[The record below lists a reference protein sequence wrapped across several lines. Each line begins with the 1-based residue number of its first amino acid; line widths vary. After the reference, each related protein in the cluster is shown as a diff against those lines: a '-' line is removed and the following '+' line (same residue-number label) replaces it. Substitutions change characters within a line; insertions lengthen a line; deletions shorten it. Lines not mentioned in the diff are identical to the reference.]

1 MSELLDRFKRRLT
14 ALGVK
19 VPGTATV
26 RQDPTLLLSERKFKR
41 TVVGKGETHGGEI
54 FNGVQVA
61 KSEVIAV
68 SDLPK
73 FTRTLQRDVLE
84 EHRQQICPIQL
95 TNEANDG
102 KRTFAVVVVANM
114 LKSDMT
120 EMVIQTLGREY
131 RPASPCVYVAT
142 QNVLSELGHRSR
154 DPQGASSG
162 EAERHSALWN
172 QFVDFVNFGVEYGVS
187 DFHIRLRTNEQHSQV
202 SFRMDG
208 SSARPRR
215 FRVLTTQL
223 MNIMSYLY
231 SFHGNSNTNNYFS
244 PSLALECQMEETI
257 NGMRLS
263 FRWGQLPVHGG
274 LKIVLRMQRLD
285 QNDAFVSLG
294 REQGGAGFTNHQVAM
309 WDRNLYSAGGS
320 ILLSGVVNSGK
331 SKTAMTVL
339 SMLPDDVEINS
350 AEDPVENPLRH
361 PGANQHSTAR
371 RLGSDDEKDTFTPF
385 KLMNKRM
392 DPDVTFIGEL
402 RDRNTTSAYRDSVL
416 AGQRVLA
423 TIHAPDALTIP
434 ERLVSDEF
442 GLTRELIALPGFFKL
457 LVYQALVPKNCP
469 SCALEATT
477 ADTLKIIEG
486 ILSSSGDHDPVVV
499 RLAKKANRVLAP
511 ATLER
516 IERLFQFDVKRLRL
530 RHPLGCPHCRR
541 DGVPDLNGLRGRQL
555 VAQMV
560 EPTFDMLEAI
570 READNIGLYRLY
582 REMRVTG
589 FDSDNSDG
597 KTPMEVAMFN
607 VAAGELCFSEVERR
621 FQTIDAYEHQIK
633 HMVSRTERFAT
644 MRASGGHHSTP
655 RLVSVPTPEM
665 SAVTE

>member
-1 MSELLDRFKRRLT
+1 MIQLFEQLKNRVGT
-14 ALGVK
+14 LGK
-19 VPGTATV
+19 KIPGTAA
-26 RQDPTLLLSERKFKR
+26 RAQAAAPIFPERKFER
-41 TVVGKGETHGGEI
+41 IVIGTSEAHGGEI

-61 KSEVIAV
+61 KNEVIAV

-73 FTRTLQRDVLE
+73 FTRTLQKDVLE
-84 EHRQQICPIQL
+84 EHRKQICPIQVAND
-95 TNEANDG
+95 TNDG
-102 KRTFAVVVVANM
+102 KRTFAVVVVENM

-120 EMVIQTLGREY
+120 EMVIQTLSREF

-142 QNVLSELGHRSR
+142 QNVLSELAIRSR
-154 DPQGASSG
+154 DPQGARTG
-162 EAERHSALWN
+162 EAERDSALWN
-172 QFVDFVNFGVEYGVS
+172 QFANFVAFGVEYGVS
-187 DFHIRLRTNEQHSQV
+187 DFHIRIRTNEEYSQV

-215 FRVLTTQL
+215 FRILTTQL

-257 NGMRLS
+257 NGMRLA
-263 FRWGQLPVHGG
+263 FRWGQLPVHDG

-285 QNDAFVSLG
+285 QDEAFTSLG
-294 REQGGAGFTNHQVAM
+294 REKGGAGFTVHQVAM

-331 SKTAMTVL
+331 SKTAQTLL

-371 RLGSDDEKDTFTPF
+371 RLGDDDEKDTFTPF

-442 GLTRELIALPGFFKL
+442 GLTRELISLPGFFKL

-469 SCALEATT
+469 HCSLEPT
-477 ADTLKIIEG
+477 AASTKKILDDV
-486 ILSSSGDHDPVVV
+486 LSSVGTYDPVIL
-499 RLAKKANRVLAP
+499 RLAQKTSRVAAP
-511 ATLER
+511 ATLDR
-516 IERLFQFDVKRLRL
+516 IERLFQFDAKRLRL
-530 RHPLGCPHCRR
+530 RNPLGCPHCQR

-582 REMRVTG
+582 RDMRVTG
-589 FDSDNSDG
+589 FDSDNTDG

-607 VAAGELCFSEVERR
+607 VASGELCFSEVERR
-621 FQTIDAYEHQIK
+621 FQTIDAYEHQMK
-633 HMVSRTERFAT
+633 HMVSRAERFAAAKT
-644 MRASGGHHSTP
+644 PIGHHTTP
-655 RLVSVPTPEM
+655 AQA
-665 SAVTE
+665 SAAADEAIAEVQ

>member
-1 MSELLDRFKRRLT
+1 MIQLLDQFKRRLMN
-14 ALGVK
+14 LGLK
-19 VPGTATV
+19 VPGAATL
-26 RQDPTLLLSERKFKR
+26 RQDPALLFPERKFER
-41 TVVGKGETHGGEI
+41 IVVGKGESHGGEI
-54 FNGVQVA
+54 FNGVQVG

-73 FTRTLQRDVLE
+73 FTRTLQRDVLD

-102 KRTFAVVVVANM
+102 KRTFAVVVVAGM

-120 EMVIQTLGREY
+120 EMVIQTLSREF
-131 RPASPCVYVAT
+131 RPAAPCVYVAT
-142 QNVLSELGHRSR
+142 QNVLSELRHRSR
-154 DPQGASSG
+154 DLQGASAG
-162 EAERHSALWN
+162 EADRDSALWN
-172 QFVDFVNFGVEYGVS
+172 QFVDLVIFGVEYGVS
-187 DFHIRLRTNEQHSQV
+187 DFHIRLRTSEQHSQV

-215 FRVLTTQL
+215 FRILTTQL

-244 PSLALECQMEETI
+244 PSLPLECQMEETI
-257 NGMRLS
+257 NGMRLT
-263 FRWGQLPVHGG
+263 FRWSQLPVHDG

-285 QNDAFVSLG
+285 QDEAFVSLG
-294 REQGGAGFTNHQVAM
+294 REKGGAGFTNHQVAM
-309 WDRNLYSAGGS
+309 WERNLYSAGGS
-320 ILLSGVVNSGK
+320 TLLSGVVNSGK
-331 SKTAMTVL
+331 SKTATTVL

-371 RLGSDDEKDTFTPF
+371 RLGSDDEKDTFTDF

-402 RDRNTTSAYRDSVL
+402 RDRSTTSAYRDSVL

-442 GLTRELIALPGFFKL
+442 GLTRELIALPGFFRL

-469 SCALEATT
+469 SCALEATADDT
-477 ADTLKIIEG
+477 AKTIDG
-486 ILSSSGDHDPVVV
+486 ILSASGDYDPVVV
-499 RLAKKANRVLAP
+499 RLAKKASRVVAP

-516 IERLFQFDVKRLRL
+516 IERLFQLDVKRLRV
-530 RHPLGCPHCRR
+530 RHPLGCPNCRR

-582 REMRVTG
+582 REMRSSG

-621 FQTIDAYEHQIK
+621 FQTIDAYEHQMK
-633 HMVSRTERFAT
+633 HMVSRAERFAT
-644 MRASGGHHSTP
+644 TRGVSGHHVAP
-655 RLVSVPTPEM
+655 RLVAVPTLEAN
-665 SAVTE
+665 SVTE